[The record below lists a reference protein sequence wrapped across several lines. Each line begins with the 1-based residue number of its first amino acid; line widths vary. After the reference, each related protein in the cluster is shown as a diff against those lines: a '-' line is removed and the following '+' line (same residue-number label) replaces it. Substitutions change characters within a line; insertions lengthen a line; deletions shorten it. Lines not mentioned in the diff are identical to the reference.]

1 MKNSEK
7 TARLGL
13 AWILLLLVSAL
24 TNLWATSDDNAAKNT
39 GHDDAI
45 AIANANDG
53 TRAANA
59 AAQDVVTPQQTVT
72 VTVSPAVAGVTVTT
86 QTQQFTASQ
95 PSVTWSVN
103 GIVGGNAATVGTIS
117 STGLYTPSAV
127 PGTYK
132 ITATTGTS
140 SGSAT
145 VGVTDLQA
153 VLTYHVDPARDGVN
167 PKEYVLS
174 PTSVATATFGKLFSC
189 SVDGPVSAEP
199 LWIHALTIAGAVHN
213 VIFVAT
219 QNDSVYA
226 FDADA
231 SPCVT
236 YWQANLL
243 DTLHGG
249 VANETPVV
257 WNDVGGCNGDV
268 YPEIGV
274 TGTPVID
281 STTKTLYVVSASES
295 NVTTHGNCKNTVG
308 TFTHRLHALDLTS
321 GSEKFNAP
329 VTIAASVP
337 GTGDGSSNG
346 IVSFLAHNQL
356 QRSGLVQV
364 AGKIFVSFASHEDAT
379 PYHGWLIGYRAAN
392 VQQQIAVFMS
402 TPNGVNGAD
411 GGMWIGGG
419 APAVD
424 AGGDLYVATGN
435 GVFDE
440 DTSSPESDYGD
451 SVVRLHA
458 ITGSTSNGSSLS
470 VAGYFTPYDQAKL
483 AADDDDL
490 GSGAPVLFPAQ
501 TGSGPVNLLVQM
513 GKEGI
518 LYLID
523 RDNMGEYNP
532 VNNSQIVQSFRGSV
546 NGLWGTPVLWRNNLY
561 INGQRDYLK
570 QYTFNPSTELFT
582 ETITSET
589 TQLFGYPGP
598 QLSLS
603 AQAAN
608 HAILWAVD
616 STAYGYSNWNL
627 SGCAASPLPAGC
639 AGPTVL
645 HAYNP
650 ANLANEYW
658 NSTMAANNRDQAG
671 NAVKFA
677 TPTVANGKVYVG
689 TMTEVDVYGV
699 LN

>member
-1 MKNSEK
+1 MKNKERK
-7 TARLGL
+7 ARFGL
-13 AWILLLLVSAL
+13 AWILVLLCGTTITAASASADDSG
-24 TNLWATSDDNAAKNT
+24 NSRSVASAKEAAT
-39 GHDDAI
+39 
-45 AIANANDG
+45 
-53 TRAANA
+53 
-59 AAQDVVTPQQTVT
+59 TPETTVT
-72 VTVSPAVAGVTVTT
+72 VTVSPAVSGVTIST

-95 PSVTWSVN
+95 PNVTWSVN
-103 GIVGGNAATVGTIS
+103 GVAGGNSSVGTIS
-117 STGLYTPSAV
+117 STGLYTPPAV
-127 PGTYK
+127 PGIYK
-132 ITATTGTS
+132 ITATSGTS
-140 SGSAT
+140 TGSAT
-145 VGVTDLQA
+145 IGVTDLQA
-153 VLTYHVDPARDGVN
+153 ILTYHVDPARDGVN
-167 PKEYVLS
+167 PKEYVLA
-174 PTSVATATFGKLFSC
+174 PTTVTTATFGKLFSC
-189 SVDGPVSAEP
+189 PVTGAVYAQP
-199 LWIHALTIAGAVHN
+199 LWIHGLTIAGGVHN
-213 VIFVAT
+213 VLFVAT
-219 QNDSVYA
+219 EHDVVYA

-231 SPCVT
+231 NPCVT

-249 VANETPVV
+249 TAGETTVD

-281 STTKTLYVVSASES
+281 STTNTLYVVSASES

-329 VTIAASVP
+329 ITIAASVP
-337 GTGDGSSNG
+337 GTGDGSENG
-346 IVSFLAHNQL
+346 VVSFQSQNEH
-356 QRSGLVQV
+356 QRSGLVQD
-364 AGKIFVSFASHEDAT
+364 AGKIFVAFASHEDAT
-379 PYHGWLIGYRAAN
+379 PYHGWLVGYRAAN
-392 VQQQIAVFMS
+392 VQQQIAVFLS

-411 GGMWIGGG
+411 GGIWAGGG

-424 AGGDLYVATGN
+424 AGGDVYVATGN

-440 DTSSPESDYGD
+440 DTSSPDSDYGD
-451 SVVRLHA
+451 SVIRLHA
-458 ITGSTSNGSSLS
+458 ITGSTSNGSNLS

-483 AADDDDL
+483 ATDDDDL
-490 GSGAPVLFPAQ
+490 GSGAPVLFPTQ
-501 TGSGPVNLLVQM
+501 TGSGPANLLVQM

-518 LYLID
+518 LYLVD

-561 INGQRDYLK
+561 INGQRDFLK
-570 QYTFNPSTELFT
+570 QYTFNPTTELFD
-582 ETITSET
+582 ETITAET
-589 TQLFGYPGP
+589 SQSFDYPGP

-608 HAILWAVD
+608 RGILWAVD
-616 STAYGYSNWNL
+616 SSAYGYSNYNIGT
-627 SGCAASPLPAGC
+627 SCQASPLPAGC
-639 AGPTVL
+639 AGPAVV

-650 ANLANEYW
+650 ANVAVEYW

-671 NAVKFA
+671 NAVKFS

-689 TMTEVDVYGV
+689 TTTEVDVYGV